1 MESFEKSKVEKHF
14 HTTQLNSH
22 IHMATR
28 MTRPRG
34 KTRAEY
40 FRECLSL
47 NNRFFK
53 RSTRL
58 EISTDSQKHLN
69 TKKVYKCLETFVI
82 PQPYEDYTFP
92 LVYTSNL
99 LGKLPPLPALI
110 YQCFSP
116 AF

>member
-1 MESFEKSKVEKHF
+1 
-14 HTTQLNSH
+14 
-22 IHMATR
+22 MATR
-28 MTRPRG
+28 MTRPQG
-34 KTRAEY
+34 KTRAKY

-47 NNRFFK
+47 NNRFF
-53 RSTRL
+53 
-58 EISTDSQKHLN
+58 EDISGIRAFTDSQKHLN
-69 TKKVYKCLETFVI
+69 TKKAYKCLETFVG

-92 LVYTSNL
+92 LFITFNL